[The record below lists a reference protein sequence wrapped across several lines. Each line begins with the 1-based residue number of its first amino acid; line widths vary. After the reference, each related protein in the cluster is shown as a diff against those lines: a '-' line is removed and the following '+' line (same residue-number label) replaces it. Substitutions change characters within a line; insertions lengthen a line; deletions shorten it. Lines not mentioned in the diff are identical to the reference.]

1 MITKEQ
7 PVCFLLLKEFQ
18 NVNEIQFFF
27 FFFLVSRGRQSTG
40 SEKKT
45 HQRKSQGHEIKLF
58 SLQFHCCV
66 TSFLTIRWKLENHSV
81 FTKECDMYCCYRNV
95 RHDRVNN
102 ECHGHSQCLSLVA
115 WNLSSSSG

>member
-18 NVNEIQFFF
+18 NVNEIKF

-40 SEKKT
+40 SEKKA

-58 SLQFHCCV
+58 SYKILDFHR
-66 TSFLTIRWKLENHSV
+66 SFIFHYNI
-81 FTKECDMYCCYRNV
+81 
-95 RHDRVNN
+95 
-102 ECHGHSQCLSLVA
+102 
-115 WNLSSSSG
+115 